1 MREGETEREGAREEN
16 IQCSEI
22 RTLKKAFLRVETL
35 TPPHTVATCS
45 SSSFLQVNSRKV
57 LGSLIEKYGVTKEMF
72 APVCVI
78 IDKLDK
84 IGPDDV
90 VSCVVQEEK
99 REREK

>member
-1 MREGETEREGAREEN
+1 M
-16 IQCSEI
+16 
-22 RTLKKAFLRVETL
+22 
-35 TPPHTVATCS
+35 
-45 SSSFLQVNSRKV
+45 

-99 REREK
+99 REREREVTNI